1 MKMNLQFLDS
11 IEALA
16 HRLGTSMPT
25 LFKILAII
33 VIALVLS
40 NLIRRAIN
48 LFGHEIAKKSRDR
61 DAITRVNTL
70 GRVFR
75 YIASVTIYL
84 IAFMLI
90 LSELKINIAPI
101 LGAAGIVGIAIGFGA
116 QSLVKDYV
124 GGLFILIEDQIR
136 QGDTVKIEGYEG
148 TVEEITLRYVRLRDY
163 DGFVHFIPN
172 GQIRIVTNMGRDF
185 SYATFD
191 ITLGYEI
198 NLDKVIK
205 LMQEVSQKLRK
216 SPTYK
221 TKVLSD
227 IEISGIDRLNE
238 SNLVVKARIMT
249 QVMEHAIIKREYL
262 RLMKLAFQK
271 AKIKPPY
278 PQIVV
283 HRSK

>member
-1 MKMNLQFLDS
+1 MDLHFLDS
-11 IEALA
+11 IETLA
-16 HRLGTSMPT
+16 HRLGTSMST
-25 LFKILAII
+25 LFKITAII
-33 VIALVLS
+33 IIALLLT

-48 LFGHEIAKKSRDR
+48 LFGHEIAKNSRDQ
-61 DAITRVNTL
+61 DAVTRANTL

-101 LGAAGIVGIAIGFGA
+101 LGAAGIVGVAIGFGA

-136 QGDTVKIEGYEG
+136 QGDSIKIEGYEG

-191 ITLGYEI
+191 IALGYEV
-198 NLDKVIK
+198 NLDKAIK
-205 LMQEVSQKLRK
+205 LMQEASEKLRK
-216 SPTYK
+216 SLTYRA
-221 TKVLSD
+221 KVLSD
-227 IEISGIDRLNE
+227 IEISGVDRLNE
-238 SNLVVKARIMT
+238 SNLVIKARIKT
-249 QVMEHAIIKREYL
+249 QAMEHSNIKREYL

-278 PQIVV
+278 SQVV
-283 HRSK
+283 VRRSR

>member
-1 MKMNLQFLDS
+1 MDLHFLDS
-11 IEALA
+11 IEILA
-16 HRLGTSMPT
+16 HRLGTSMST
-25 LFKILAII
+25 LFKISAII
-33 VIALVLS
+33 IIALLLT

-48 LFGHEIAKKSRDR
+48 LFGYEIAKNSRDQ
-61 DAITRVNTL
+61 DAVKRANTL

-101 LGAAGIVGIAIGFGA
+101 LGAAGIVGVAIGFGA

-136 QGDTVKIEGYEG
+136 QGDSIKIEGYEG

-191 ITLGYEI
+191 IALGYEV

-205 LMQEVSQKLRK
+205 LMQEASLKLRK
-216 SPTYK
+216 SLTYK
-221 TKVLSD
+221 TKILSD
-227 IEISGIDRLNE
+227 IEISGLDRLNE
-238 SNLVVKARIMT
+238 SNIVIKARIKT
-249 QVMEHAIIKREYL
+249 QPMEHTNVKREYL
-262 RLMKLAFQK
+262 RLIKQAFQK
-271 AKIKPPY
+271 AKIKAPY
-278 PQIVV
+278 AQMIV
-283 HRSK
+283 HRTR

>member
-90 LSELKINIAPI
+90 LSELKVNIAPI

-185 SYATFD
+185 SYTTFD

>member
-1 MKMNLQFLDS
+1 MNLHFLDS
-11 IEALA
+11 IETLA
-16 HRLGTSMPT
+16 YRLGTSLSS
-25 LFKILAII
+25 LFKITATI
-33 VIALVLS
+33 VIALILT
-40 NLIRRAIN
+40 NLLRRTIN
-48 LFGHEIAKKSRDR
+48 LFSYEIAKKSSGR
-61 DAITRVNTL
+61 DAETRVNTL

-101 LGAAGIVGIAIGFGA
+101 LGAAGIVGVSIGFGA

-163 DGFVHFIPN
+163 DGFVHYVPN

-191 ITLGYEI
+191 ITLGYEV
-198 NLDKVIK
+198 NLDKATK

-216 SPTYK
+216 SFTYK

-227 IEISGIDRLNE
+227 IEISGIDRLSE
-238 SNLVVKARIMT
+238 SNLVIKARIKT
-249 QVMEHAIIKREYL
+249 QAMEHANIKREYL
-262 RLMKLAFQK
+262 RLMKIAFQK
-271 AKIKPPY
+271 ARIKPPY
-278 PQIVV
+278 AQVVV

>member
-1 MKMNLQFLDS
+1 MDLHFLDS
-11 IEALA
+11 IETLA
-16 HRLGTSMPT
+16 HRLGTSMST
-25 LFKILAII
+25 LFKITAII
-33 VIALVLS
+33 IIAILLT

-48 LFGHEIAKKSRDR
+48 LFGYEIAKNSRDQ
-61 DAITRVNTL
+61 DAVTRANTL

-101 LGAAGIVGIAIGFGA
+101 LGAAGIVGVAIGFGA

-136 QGDTVKIEGYEG
+136 QGDSIKIEGYEG

-191 ITLGYEI
+191 IALGYEV
-198 NLDKVIK
+198 NLDKAIK
-205 LMQEVSQKLRK
+205 LMQETSEKLRK
-216 SPTYK
+216 SLSYR

-227 IEISGIDRLNE
+227 IEISGVDRLNE
-238 SNLVVKARIMT
+238 SNLVIKARIKT
-249 QVMEHAIIKREYL
+249 QAMEHSNIKREYL
-262 RLMKLAFQK
+262 GLMKQAFQK
-271 AKIKPPY
+271 AKIKPAY
-278 PQIVV
+278 SQLVV
-283 HRSK
+283 HRSR

>member
-16 HRLGTSMPT
+16 HRLGTSMST

-191 ITLGYEI
+191 ITLGYEV
-198 NLDKVIK
+198 NLDKATK
-205 LMQEVSQKLRK
+205 LMQEISQKLRK
-216 SPTYK
+216 SFTYK

-238 SNLVVKARIMT
+238 SNVVVKARIMT

>member
-1 MKMNLQFLDS
+1 MDLQFLDS
-11 IEALA
+11 IETLA
-16 HRLGTSMPT
+16 HHLGTSMST
-25 LFKILAII
+25 LFKITAI
-33 VIALVLS
+33 VLIALILT
-40 NLIRRAIN
+40 NLIRRTIN
-48 LFGHEIAKKSRDR
+48 LFGYEIARNASDQ
-61 DAITRVNTL
+61 DAVTRVNTIS
-70 GRVFR
+70 RVFR

-101 LGAAGIVGIAIGFGA
+101 LGAAGIVGVAFGFGA

-136 QGDTVKIEGYEG
+136 QGDTIKVEGYEG

-163 DGFVHFIPN
+163 EGFVHFIPN

-191 ITLGYEI
+191 IALGYEV
-198 NLDKVIK
+198 NLDKAIK
-205 LMQEVSQKLRK
+205 LMQETNEKLRK
-216 SPTYK
+216 SLIYK

-227 IEISGIDRLNE
+227 IEISGVDRLNE
-238 SNLVVKARIMT
+238 SHLIIKARIKT
-249 QVMEHAIIKREYL
+249 QPMEHSNIKREYL
-262 RLMKLAFQK
+262 RLMKQTFQK

-278 PQIVV
+278 SQMVV
-283 HRSK
+283 HRSR

>member
-1 MKMNLQFLDS
+1 MDLQFLDS
-11 IEALA
+11 LEILA
-16 HRLGTSMPT
+16 HRLGTSMAT
-25 LFKILAII
+25 LFKIVAII
-33 VIALVLS
+33 VIALVLI

-48 LFGHEIAKKSRDR
+48 LFGYEIARNASDQN
-61 DAITRVNTL
+61 AVTRVNTL

-101 LGAAGIVGIAIGFGA
+101 LGAAGIVGVAVGFGA

-136 QGDTVKIEGYEG
+136 QGDTIKVEGYEG

-191 ITLGYEI
+191 IAIGYEV
-198 NLDKVIK
+198 NLDKAIK
-205 LMQEVSQKLRK
+205 LMQETSEKLRK
-216 SPTYK
+216 SLGFK

-227 IEISGIDRLNE
+227 IEISGVDRLNE
-238 SNLVVKARIMT
+238 SHLIIKGRIKT
-249 QVMEHAIIKREYL
+249 QAMEHSNIKREYL
-262 RLMKLAFQK
+262 RLIKQTFQK

-278 PQIVV
+278 SQIVV
-283 HRSK
+283 RRSR

>member
-1 MKMNLQFLDS
+1 MDLHFLDS
-11 IEALA
+11 IEILA
-16 HRLGTSMPT
+16 HRLGTSMST
-25 LFKILAII
+25 LFKITAII
-33 VIALVLS
+33 IIALLLT

-48 LFGHEIAKKSRDR
+48 LFGYEIARNSRDQ
-61 DAITRVNTL
+61 DAVKRANTL

-75 YIASVTIYL
+75 YITSVTIYL

-101 LGAAGIVGIAIGFGA
+101 LGAAGIVGVAIGFGA

-136 QGDTVKIEGYEG
+136 QGDSIKIEGYEG

-172 GQIRIVTNMGRDF
+172 GQIRIVTNLGRDF

-191 ITLGYEI
+191 IALDYEV
-198 NLDKVIK
+198 NLDKAIK
-205 LMQEVSQKLRK
+205 LMQEVSEKLRK
-216 SPTYK
+216 SLTYK

-227 IEISGIDRLNE
+227 IEISGVDRLNE
-238 SNLVVKARIMT
+238 SSLVIKARIKT
-249 QVMEHAIIKREYL
+249 QAMEHSNIRREYL
-262 RLMKLAFQK
+262 RLMKQAFQK

-278 PQIVV
+278 SQVII
-283 HRSK
+283 HRSR

>member
-1 MKMNLQFLDS
+1 MDLQFLDS
-11 IEALA
+11 LEILA
-16 HRLGTSMPT
+16 HRLGTSMTT
-25 LFKILAII
+25 LFKISAII
-33 VIALVLS
+33 VIALVLT

-48 LFGHEIAKKSRDR
+48 LFGYEIARNASDQ
-61 DAITRVNTL
+61 DAVTRVNTL

-101 LGAAGIVGIAIGFGA
+101 LGAAGIVGVAIGFGA

-136 QGDTVKIEGYEG
+136 QGDTIKVEGYEG

-191 ITLGYEI
+191 IAIGYEV
-198 NLDKVIK
+198 NLDKAIK
-205 LMQEVSQKLRK
+205 LMQETSEKLRK
-216 SPTYK
+216 SLGFK

-227 IEISGIDRLNE
+227 IEISGVDRLNE
-238 SNLVVKARIMT
+238 SHLIIKGRIKT
-249 QVMEHAIIKREYL
+249 QAMEHSNIKREYL
-262 RLMKLAFQK
+262 RLIKQTFQK

-278 PQIVV
+278 SQIVV
-283 HRSK
+283 RRSR

>member
-1 MKMNLQFLDS
+1 MDLHFLDS
-11 IEALA
+11 IETLA
-16 HRLGTSMPT
+16 HRLGTSMST
-25 LFKILAII
+25 LFKITAII
-33 VIALVLS
+33 IIAILLT

-48 LFGHEIAKKSRDR
+48 LFGYEIAKNSRDQ
-61 DAITRVNTL
+61 DAVTRANTL

-101 LGAAGIVGIAIGFGA
+101 LGAAGIVGVAIGFGA

-136 QGDTVKIEGYEG
+136 QGDSIKIEGYEG

-163 DGFVHFIPN
+163 EGFVHFIPN

-191 ITLGYEI
+191 ITLGYEV
-198 NLDKVIK
+198 NLDKAIK
-205 LMQEVSQKLRK
+205 LMQETSEKLRK
-216 SPTYK
+216 SITYK
-221 TKVLSD
+221 AKVLSD
-227 IEISGIDRLNE
+227 IEISGVDRLNE
-238 SNLVVKARIMT
+238 SNLIIKARIKT
-249 QVMEHAIIKREYL
+249 QAMENSNVKREYL

-278 PQIVV
+278 SQIVV
-283 HRSK
+283 HRSR

>member
-1 MKMNLQFLDS
+1 MNLQFLDS

-16 HRLGTSMPT
+16 HSLGTSMST

-40 NLIRRAIN
+40 NFIRRAIN

-90 LSELKINIAPI
+90 LSELEINIAPI

-116 QSLVKDYV
+116 QSLVNDYV

-136 QGDTVKIEGYEG
+136 QGDTIKIEGYEG
-148 TVEEITLRYVRLRDY
+148 MVEEITLRYVRLRDY

-191 ITLGYEI
+191 ITLGYEV

-216 SPTYK
+216 SSTYK

-238 SNLVVKARIMT
+238 SNLVVKGRIRT
-249 QVMEHAIIKREYL
+249 QAMEHAITKREYL
-262 RLMKLAFQK
+262 RLIKLAFQK

-278 PQIVV
+278 AQIVV

>member
-1 MKMNLQFLDS
+1 MDLHFLDS
-11 IEALA
+11 IETLA
-16 HRLGTSMPT
+16 HRLGTSMST
-25 LFKILAII
+25 LFKITAII
-33 VIALVLS
+33 IIALLLT

-48 LFGHEIAKKSRDR
+48 LFGYEIAKNSRDQ
-61 DAITRVNTL
+61 DAVTRANTL

-101 LGAAGIVGIAIGFGA
+101 LGAAGIVGVAIGFGA

-136 QGDTVKIEGYEG
+136 QGDSIKIEGYEG
-148 TVEEITLRYVRLRDY
+148 TVEEITLRYVRVRDY

-191 ITLGYEI
+191 IALGYEV
-198 NLDKVIK
+198 NLDKAIK
-205 LMQEVSQKLRK
+205 LMQETSEKLRK
-216 SPTYK
+216 SITYK
-221 TKVLSD
+221 AKVLSD
-227 IEISGIDRLNE
+227 IEISGVDRLNE
-238 SNLVVKARIMT
+238 SNLIIKARIKT
-249 QVMEHAIIKREYL
+249 QAMENSNVKREYL
-262 RLMKLAFQK
+262 RLMKQAFQK
-271 AKIKPPY
+271 AKIKPAY
-278 PQIVV
+278 SQVVV
-283 HRSK
+283 HRSR

>member
-1 MKMNLQFLDS
+1 MDLHFLDS
-11 IEALA
+11 IEILA
-16 HRLGTSMPT
+16 HRLGTSMST
-25 LFKILAII
+25 LFKITAII
-33 VIALVLS
+33 IIALLLT

-48 LFGHEIAKKSRDR
+48 LFGYEIAKNSRDQ
-61 DAITRVNTL
+61 DAVKRANTL

-75 YIASVTIYL
+75 YITSVTIYL

-101 LGAAGIVGIAIGFGA
+101 LGAAGIVGVAIGFGA

-136 QGDTVKIEGYEG
+136 QGDSIKIEGYEG

-191 ITLGYEI
+191 IALDYEV
-198 NLDKVIK
+198 NLDKAIK
-205 LMQEVSQKLRK
+205 LMQEASLKLRK
-216 SPTYK
+216 SLTYK

-227 IEISGIDRLNE
+227 IEISGLDRLNE
-238 SNLVVKARIMT
+238 SNIVIKARIKT
-249 QVMEHAIIKREYL
+249 QPMEHTNVKREYL
-262 RLMKLAFQK
+262 RLINQAFQK
-271 AKIKPPY
+271 AKIKAPY
-278 PQIVV
+278 AQMIV
-283 HRSK
+283 HRTR

>member
-1 MKMNLQFLDS
+1 MIDNFLKH
-11 IEALA
+11 IEFIAF
-16 HRLGTSMPT
+16 RLGTSMST
-25 LFKILAII
+25 LFKITAII
-33 VIALVLS
+33 AIALFLI
-40 NLIRRAIN
+40 NLIRRAII
-48 LFGHEIAKKSRDR
+48 LFGKEIAKKSSDQ
-61 DAITRVNTL
+61 DAVTRANTL

-101 LGAAGIVGIAIGFGA
+101 LGAAGVVGVAIGFGA
-116 QSLVKDYV
+116 QSLVKDYF

-136 QGDTVKIEGYEG
+136 QGDSIKIEGYEG

-163 DGFVHFIPN
+163 DGFVHFVPN

-191 ITLGYEI
+191 IALGYEV

-205 LMQEVSQKLRK
+205 LMQEASLKLRK
-216 SPTYK
+216 SLTYK
-221 TKVLSD
+221 TKILSD
-227 IEISGIDRLNE
+227 IEISGLDRLNE
-238 SNLVVKARIMT
+238 SNIVIKARIKT
-249 QVMEHAIIKREYL
+249 QPMEHTNVKREYL
-262 RLMKLAFQK
+262 RLIKQAFQK
-271 AKIKPPY
+271 AKIKAPY
-278 PQIVV
+278 AQMIV

>member
-1 MKMNLQFLDS
+1 MDLQFLDNLE
-11 IEALA
+11 ILA
-16 HRLGTSMPT
+16 HRLGTSMST
-25 LFKILAII
+25 LFKITAII
-33 VIALVLS
+33 IITILLT

-48 LFGHEIAKKSRDR
+48 LFGYEIAKNSKDK
-61 DAITRVNTL
+61 DAVTRVNTL

-101 LGAAGIVGIAIGFGA
+101 LGAAGIVGVAIGFGA

-124 GGLFILIEDQIR
+124 GGLFILVEDQIR
-136 QGDTVKIEGYEG
+136 QGDSIKIEGYEG

-191 ITLGYEI
+191 IALGYEVNI
-198 NLDKVIK
+198 DKAIK
-205 LMQEVSQKLRK
+205 LMQEASVKLRK
-216 SPTYK
+216 SLAYK
-221 TKVLSD
+221 PIVLSD

-238 SNLVVKARIMT
+238 SNLIIKGRIKT
-249 QVMEHAIIKREYL
+249 QVMEHSNIKREYL
-262 RLMKLAFQK
+262 RLIKLAFHK

-283 HRSK
+283 HRSR